1 MILLFVVGGTLIV
14 VPSISSITI
23 ENLVEIIVG
32 IFILIGALFAPFY
45 LMTINKNKN
54 YTNRNDQEA
63 NEHYRNTSDGGTF
76 F

>member
-14 VPSISSITI
+14 VPSIRSITI

-54 YTNRNDQEA
+54 DTNRNDQEA
-63 NEHYRNTSDGGTF
+63 NEHNRNTSDGGTF